1 MKRLITSIAISL
13 TALASVAGN
22 LVILHTNDTHSAI
35 DPDDKGLGGIVR
47 RKVLT
52 DSVRASQPNVLLVD
66 AGDAVQGTLYFTL
79 YDGEV
84 ERRLMNELGYD
95 IQILGNHEFDNGME
109 RLAAQWRQ
117 LNAQRLSSNYDF
129 RGTPLDSVFKP
140 YAIKEYDGKKIG
152 IKIGRAHV

>member
-47 RKVLT
+47 RKVLI

-66 AGDAVQGTLYFTL
+66 AGDAVQGNPIFYTLRRRGGAPS
-79 YDGEV
+79 D
-84 ERRLMNELGYD
+84 ERARLRHTDTRQPRGLTTAWNASP
-95 IQILGNHEFDNGME
+95 HNGDSSTHSASHPTTTF
-109 RLAAQWRQ
+109 AAPRST
-117 LNAQRLSSNYDF
+117 LSSNHM
-129 RGTPLDSVFKP
+129 P
-140 YAIKEYDGKKIG
+140 
-152 IKIGRAHV
+152 